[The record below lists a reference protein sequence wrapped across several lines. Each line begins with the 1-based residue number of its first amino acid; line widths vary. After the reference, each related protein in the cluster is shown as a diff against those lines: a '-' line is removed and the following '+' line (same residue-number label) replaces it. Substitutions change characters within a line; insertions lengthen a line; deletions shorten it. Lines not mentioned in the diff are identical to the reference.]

1 MTTYWNGR
9 EDKKYRE
16 EYWGRVRDKVVERI
30 RWWKLQGGRYD
41 KVVKMT
47 RWWKWQGS
55 GYGREKKK
63 HREDNWVRVRDKVE
77 SY

>member
-1 MTTYWNGR
+1 
-9 EDKKYRE
+9 
-16 EYWGRVRDKVVERI
+16 VERI

-41 KVVKMT
+41 KVVEMT